1 MQIQMDLNVS
11 SFSLIS
17 AFGRGFALVTAF
29 VMIVTSQFFT
39 NSAFTAESAF
49 TDAQRT
55 HLNKMIEQYIFDHPE
70 IILQSIQK
78 MQARQ
83 KTAEQVQAATA
94 LKERKQDLEADPDDP
109 VMGNPT
115 GTITVVEFFDYRCGY
130 CKRVFPTVM
139 KVINANPNVRYVI
152 KEFPILG
159 PESVTASRASLAV
172 WRNQRANFNAFH
184 AALMEVRGDIPEA
197 KLLSVATKLGV
208 NAIQLKK
215 DMADSEIDRILEK
228 NYQLAKALNINGTPA
243 FVIGGKLVPG
253 AIDAATMNRMIV
265 ESGR

>member
-1 MQIQMDLNVS
+1 MDLYVS

-17 AFGRGFALVTAF
+17 AFGRGFALVAAF
-29 VMIVTSQFFT
+29 VMIITSQFFT

-55 HLNKMIEQYIFDHPE
+55 HLKKMIEQYIFDHPE
-70 IILQSIQK
+70 VILQSIQS

-83 KTAEQVQAATA
+83 KAVEEVQAAAA

-109 VMGNPT
+109 VMGNPS

-139 KVINANPNVRYVI
+139 KVINDNPNVRYVV

-159 PESVTASRASLAV
+159 PESVTAARASLAI
-172 WRNQRANFNAFH
+172 WRNQKSNFSAFH

-197 KLLSVATKLGV
+197 KILSIANRLGLNV
-208 NAIQLKK
+208 IQLKK
-215 DMADSEIDRILEK
+215 DMDDSEIDRILEK
-228 NYQLAKALNINGTPA
+228 NYQLAQALNINGTPA

-253 AIDAATMNRMIV
+253 AIDAATMNRMIA

>member
-1 MQIQMDLNVS
+1 MRVVL
-11 SFSLIS
+11 SLSTFLVIS
-17 AFGRGFALVTAF
+17 AFRRCVASIAAF
-29 VMIVTSQFFT
+29 VIGVTFNLLT
-39 NSAFTAESAF
+39 HTAATAQTAF
-49 TDAQRT
+49 TDAQKNE
-55 HLNKMIEQYIFDHPE
+55 LNKIISQYILDHPK
-70 IILQSIQK
+70 IIVQSIQR
-78 MQARQ
+78 MQVLQ
-83 KTAEQVQAATA
+83 NAEKKAQAATT
-94 LKERKQDLEADPDDP
+94 LKKRKLDLEADPDDP

-139 KVINANPNVRYVI
+139 KVINDNPNVRYVV

-184 AALMEVRGDIPEA
+184 AAMMEVRGDIPEA
-197 KLLSVATKLGV
+197 KLLSLANKLGI

-215 DMADSEIDRILEK
+215 DMADPEIDRILEK

-253 AIDAATMNRMIV
+253 AIDAATMNRMIA
-265 ESGR
+265 ESSR

>member
-1 MQIQMDLNVS
+1 MDLNVS

-17 AFGRGFALVTAF
+17 AIGRGFALVTAF
-29 VMIVTSQFFT
+29 VTIVTSQFFT
-39 NSAFTAESAF
+39 DSAFATENAF
-49 TDAQRT
+49 TDAQRA

-70 IILQSIQK
+70 VILQSIQS

-83 KTAEQVQAATA
+83 KAEEEAQTAAA
-94 LKERKQDLEADPDDP
+94 LKERKQELEADPDDP
-109 VMGNPT
+109 IMGNPT

-139 KVINANPNVRYVI
+139 KVLNDNPSVRFVI

-172 WRNQRANFNAFH
+172 WRTQKAKYGAFH
-184 AALMEVRGDIPEA
+184 AAVINLRGGITEA
-197 KLLSVATKLGV
+197 KILSVATQLGID
-208 NAIQLKK
+208 AKKLKK
-215 DMADSEIDRILEK
+215 DMADPEIDRILEK
-228 NYQLAKALNINGTPA
+228 NYQLAQALNINGTPA
-243 FVIGGKLVPG
+243 FVIGGKLIPG

-265 ESGR
+265 DSGG